1 MEQNTTAWPATEWRE
16 VRDSPDR
23 LEGTSELTQLSVVQ
37 RQLWLM
43 NEGGLTKSHAYDVA
57 RKEFY
62 ALRHEEEIER
72 QVAKE
77 EALWVGATFG
87 KTRLEIGMELEDK
100 VYEGWKTWANEE
112 ILKMERMRDS
122 AYTGIGTKN
131 ADDGSSDVDTFA
143 DADSMA
149 AEDDTGAR

>member
-1 MEQNTTAWPATEWRE
+1 MDDV
-16 VRDSPDR
+16 VRGPRRGGNDIR
-23 LEGTSELTQLSVVQ
+23 LGTSES
-37 RQLWLM
+37 RI
-43 NEGGLTKSHAYDVA
+43 GGAFPLGIA
-57 RKEFY
+57 R
-62 ALRHEEEIER
+62 
-72 QVAKE
+72 
-77 EALWVGATFG
+77 
-87 KTRLEIGMELEDK
+87 EDK